1 MRRVPEE
8 VVSGT
13 EKRSE
18 WSERRADTARASCQ
32 LIDQTKDR
40 SEVSSVGRSGKA
52 TDGLSDVITDTI
64 TILGQT
70 KASKLHLRLTELE
83 LVSAERNASFLTH
96 L

>member
-18 WSERRADTARASCQ
+18 WSERRADTARAACQ
-32 LIDQTKDR
+32 LIDQTKER
-40 SEVSSVGRSGKA
+40 PEVSSAGRSGRA
-52 TDGLSDVITDTI
+52 TDGQSDVITDMI
-64 TILGQT
+64 AILGQT
-70 KASKLHLRLTELE
+70 KSSKLHLRLTELE
-83 LVSAERNASFLTH
+83 LVSAERNASFLTP